1 MQWWDANRDP
11 VGDCSN
17 MPDIERVRHREHQ
30 HVSAARGRRA
40 GGHISAHRYAVER
53 PRDAPSPSGWPRVP
67 GRPGISSPKVE
78 TQIEDVRVGFKFEPP
93 MLRLPTTIPRLPRIG
108 LWVSPT
114 LPERGV
120 RHAVQL
126 SFLGTRAWELVPGTR
141 VTQVLKVLTAY
152 TFGRMLYS
160 Y

>member
-17 MPDIERVRHREHQ
+17 TPDIERVRQREHQ

-78 TQIEDVRVGFKFEPP
+78 TQIEDVRVGFKFKPP
-93 MLRLPTTIPRLPRIG
+93 LPVCPGLGCGFHQHFRNEGCTT
-108 LWVSPT
+108 
-114 LPERGV
+114 
-120 RHAVQL
+120 L
-126 SFLGTRAWELVPGTR
+126 SSCRSWELVPGNSCLGP
-141 VTQVLKVLTAY
+141 V
-152 TFGRMLYS
+152 
-160 Y
+160 